1 MLLQEAKEWNISA
14 DRHKSL
20 KKAIKG
26 TIIKYKETIIDVD
39 SPAYI
44 KCLHKLRE
52 QQVTDKKAYDQKLM
66 DDEVGRLIRSAFW
79 KSQ

>member
-44 KCLHKLRE
+44 KCLDKLRE

>member
-1 MLLQEAKEWNISA
+1 MLLQETKEWNISA

-20 KKAIKG
+20 KKTIKG
-26 TIIKYKETIIDVD
+26 TIIKYKETIFGVD
-39 SPAYI
+39 SPACI
-44 KCLHKLRE
+44 KCLDKLRE

-66 DDEVGRLIRSAFW
+66 GDEVRRLLRSVFW

>member
-44 KCLHKLRE
+44 KCFDKLRE